1 MTGIEA
7 KAAARGTKSETVAQV
22 KSRPMLALECES
34 APSAK
39 ETSGVWKSRRPLWA
53 VSDHLSELLTYCRG
67 RA

>member
-39 ETSGVWKSRRPLWA
+39 ETSGVWN
-53 VSDHLSELLTYCRG
+53 RG
-67 RA
+67 VRFGP